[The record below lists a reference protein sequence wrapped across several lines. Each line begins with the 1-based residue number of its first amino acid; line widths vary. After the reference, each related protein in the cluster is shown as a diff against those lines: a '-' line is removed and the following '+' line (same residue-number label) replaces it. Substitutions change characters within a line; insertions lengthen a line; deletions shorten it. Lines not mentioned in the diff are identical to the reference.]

1 MSEIKAIKRLS
12 AELISKKGNR
22 IRMIFASILLVF
34 SVFLPIVLSLNVVW
48 TLFGDTDA
56 WLADALFV
64 CDWLLLSLVI
74 TMPIVAAIYRY
85 CFRVYL
91 RTRDGLDALE
101 YTPTFGRCFRA
112 GVLILSRPLAVLLIF
127 FSAYKLA
134 EIKEFL
140 FYIPLMALAAVL
152 SVLFMYLTGGAFFIP
167 YFFSMGMKPS
177 AALSRSRA
185 LMKRNRKIYMAYMIS
200 FVGMILLSV
209 ITVGIFFMV
218 HALPIMMFTYF
229 ILADRILCKQ
239 QAKETKT

>member
-12 AELISKKGNR
+12 AELVSKKGNR
-22 IRMIFASILLVF
+22 IRMIFAGILLVF
-34 SVFLPIVLSLNVVW
+34 SVFLPVVLSLNIVW
-48 TLFGDTDA
+48 ILFGETDI

-64 CDWLLLSLVI
+64 CDWLLLSSVI
-74 TMPIVAAIYRY
+74 TLPIVAALYRY

-91 RTRDGLDALE
+91 RTRDGFDVIE

-112 GVLILSRPLAVLLIF
+112 GFMMLLRPIGVCLIF
-127 FSAYKLA
+127 FAAYKLA
-134 EIKEFL
+134 EIDDFL
-140 FYIPLMALAAVL
+140 LYIPIVALAAVI
-152 SVLFMYLTGGAFFIP
+152 SVLFMYLTCGAFFMP
-167 YFFSMGMKPS
+167 YFFCMGMKPS

-185 LMKRNRKIYMAYMIS
+185 FMKHNRKIYWAYMMS

-209 ITVGIFFMV
+209 LTVGILFIV

-229 ILADRILCKQ
+229 ILADRMLCKQ